1 MIASF
6 RNAFAGLA
14 HALRSQRNLRI
25 HLTITV
31 SVGVVGAWLGLSSF
45 EWAALALATGIVWVA
60 ELVNTALEAI
70 VDLASPEQRPLA
82 RVAKDV
88 SAGAVLA
95 AALTAAAVGLLVMGP
110 PLLGRLR

>member
-25 HLTITV
+25 HLAVTV
-31 SVGVVGAWLGLSSF
+31 LVGVVGAGLGLRAL
-45 EWAALALATGIVWVA
+45 EWSVLALAVGLVWVA
-60 ELVNTALEAI
+60 ELFNTALETI

-95 AALTAAAVGLLVMGP
+95 AALTAAATGLLVMGP
-110 PLLGRLR
+110 PLLDRLR